1 MADNNDAIQKMTQA
15 AQDAIAKGQE
25 MFEKSTQ
32 TSEKYI
38 ESVMEYNTSV
48 FKGGEVIARKAY
60 ENYVANVKTAMEQ
73 AKNLTDQKDAAEYY
87 QTMSKNLADAAE
99 SYKKQAEEMAALSAK
114 IMQENA
120 ELAKKPFKK

>member
-1 MADNNDAIQKMTQA
+1 MVDNKEAIQKMTQA

-25 MFEKSTQ
+25 MFAQSTQ
-32 TSEKYI
+32 ASEKYM
-38 ESVMEYNTSV
+38 ETVMDYNTSV

-73 AKNLTDQKDAAEYY
+73 AKGLTDQKDMGEYY
-87 QTMSKNLADAAE
+87 QAMSKNLADAAA
-99 SYKKQAEEMAALSAK
+99 SYKAQAEEMASLSAK

-120 ELAKKPFKK
+120 ELAKKPFK